1 MEIKLKKPI
10 KHGEELIEVLEL
22 REPTAKDI
30 KKLGLPIN
38 FGAQDINSEV
48 VFKYIVDLAALPPSV
63 IDQLGAV
70 DFVACMGV
78 VTGFFGES
86 AD

>member
-38 FGAQDINSEV
+38 FGKRDVNSEV
-48 VFKYIVDLAALPPSV
+48 IFKYVVDLAALPPSV
-63 IDQLGAV
+63 IDQLCAA
-70 DFVACMGV
+70 DFVTCIGV
-78 VTGFFGES
+78 VTGFFGELE
-86 AD
+86 D

>member
-30 KKLGLPIN
+30 RKLGLPIN
-38 FGAQDINSEV
+38 FGKRDVNSETVFHYV
-48 VFKYIVDLAALPPSV
+48 VTLAALPPSV
-63 IDQLGAV
+63 IDQLCAV
-70 DFVACMGV
+70 DFVACIGA
-78 VTGFFGES
+78 VTSFFGELEE
-86 AD
+86 